1 VNRRERSTTV
11 NGFFAGALG
20 ALTVLV
26 TAAVARRAAWRR
38 FARHRR
44 FGARRVLRHIGA
56 TPEQERAVLAEQER
70 VVLAETDA
78 LAEVLRELRG
88 DGRALRGDL
97 ADLLAAPALDAAKV
111 TAALEARLARAAEVK
126 RRLAEG
132 IARVHA
138 ALGPEQRARL
148 AALVREGPHRGCSR
162 ARPAAA

>member
-56 TPEQERAVLAEQER
+56 TPEQERA
-70 VVLAETDA
+70 VLAETDA

-148 AALVREGPHRGCSR
+148 AALVREGPHGGCRR